1 LFYRQVIY
9 KFDMFHFNEL
19 VKNFEIGAYEKLSI
33 NVHLQ
38 LNHEKRRKPKK
49 QLLQP
54 ETGKLWK
61 PIMLKLETN
70 KLCNYLLLTVTVLES
85 DTAKM

>member
-1 LFYRQVIY
+1 MYYRQVIY

-19 VKNFEIGAYEKLSI
+19 VKKFEIGAYEKLST

-49 QLLQP
+49 HLLQP
-54 ETGKLWK
+54 ETGKLGNYLLRK
-61 PIMLKLETN
+61 PIMLN
-70 KLCNYLLLTVTVLES
+70 
-85 DTAKM
+85 